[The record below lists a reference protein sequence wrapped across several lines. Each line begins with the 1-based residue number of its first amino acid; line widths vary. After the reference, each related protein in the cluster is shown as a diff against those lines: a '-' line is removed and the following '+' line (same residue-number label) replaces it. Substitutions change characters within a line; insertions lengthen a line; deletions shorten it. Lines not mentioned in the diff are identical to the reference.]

1 MWTFMGWELPTSAGD
16 EIVNPKRTYP
26 IAMAL
31 TLVAAIATYSIPMV
45 SGLFGGAG
53 ADGMYQ
59 LWGIEEY
66 ATDEG
71 IGPVLADYG
80 VSEEQIASWGV
91 APTAAIGWE
100 YPEIAH
106 MIGTKF
112 AGEDGSL
119 AAFLGTIV
127 TISAMFSMIGLFI
140 GNSLGASR
148 VPFAMAADGMMPR
161 WFVRVHPKFGTPWVS
176 ILVASLV
183 FSVLSLSTFA
193 FLVVVDVFLNVVA
206 LMLQFLS
213 LWKLRFSHP
222 HVPRQRV
229 PGGWF
234 GLVLVTLLPFSIIIL
249 AIVSQVLE
257 EGFSSIWLALLAIVV
272 GVVVY
277 LLNRKYVKP
286 GVPDVNPWEPG
297 SAD

>member
-1 MWTFMGWELPTSAGD
+1 
-16 EIVNPKRTYP
+16 
-26 IAMAL
+26 
-31 TLVAAIATYSIPMV
+31 
-45 SGLFGGAG
+45 
-53 ADGMYQ
+53 
-59 LWGIEEY
+59 
-66 ATDEG
+66 
-71 IGPVLADYG
+71 
-80 VSEEQIASWGV
+80 
-91 APTAAIGWE
+91 
-100 YPEIAH
+100 